1 MQITLKAHIIEAS
14 EKMCV
19 MGRGRDGLR
28 RGRVQ
33 RRQKDRRS
41 KNCRRQINSQKLQV
55 GVERREE
62 ELQRCAALPPLQF
75 LSISPVHAPLYD
87 LI

>member
-1 MQITLKAHIIEAS
+1 MQITLKAHIIEES
-14 EKMCV
+14 EKMSV
-19 MGRGRDGLR
+19 TGRGRDGQR

-41 KNCRRQINSQKLQV
+41 KNCRRQINSQKLQA
-55 GVERREE
+55 GVERRGE